1 MPISAYSR
9 KLAPPGDEPY
19 ARIKWQGPTSY
30 ARVATPGTGTATAGD
45 PLPAV
50 LLGVQE
56 IMGIEFA
63 GTYSGNFEVVA
74 VRVNAGSWILM
85 WRALAGL
92 TVGFFVVATELLLEH
107 TVDTCSLL
115 LFTHLQQVLRVLG
128 ATATVLAGW
137 VRTDLNGALG

>member
-56 IMGIEFA
+56 IQAIEFA
-63 GTYSGNFEVVA
+63 G
-74 VRVNAGSWILM
+74 I
-85 WRALAGL
+85 
-92 TVGFFVVATELLLEH
+92 
-107 TVDTCSLL
+107 
-115 LFTHLQQVLRVLG
+115 VLRQLRSGRRARERRVVDSDVARADDG
-128 ATATVLAGW
+128 YRGRPGSDQRHGSGGRDESVRRIRDPGDYQPHDVGW
-137 VRTDLNGALG
+137 DRWGLSLNSPQN